1 MARLTIRIDL
11 PPSGQLGPGKAR
23 LLELIGETGSI
34 SAAGRAL
41 EMSYRRAWLLVDALN
56 HTFRE
61 PLVST
66 MLGGKAGG
74 GARLTPFGREV
85 LLHYRRLE
93 ARAASACKPQLVALE
108 AALAKPAGGTAPR
121 PVAKDPD
128 LEE

>member
-11 PPSGQLGPGKAR
+11 PPAGQIGPGKAR

-41 EMSYRRAWLLVDALN
+41 DMSYRRAWLLVDAMN
-56 HTFRE
+56 HIFKE
-61 PLVST
+61 PVVST

-85 LLHYRRLE
+85 LHHYRRLE
-93 ARAASACKPQLVALE
+93 AKATSACKAQLVALE
-108 AALAKPAGGTAPR
+108 SALAKPATAVP
-121 PVAKDPD
+121 PVANDPD
-128 LEE
+128 AAE